1 MSGFLFHDLRIH
13 RFLLSPVLSGFYPAF
28 FPDGSVYPLL
38 RQSDVESLP
47 AEDLLPS
54 KSLFP
59 DEQKEQKIKNG
70 LITFKISHVAAIKQ
84 YNSGEREEEKH
95 HEICFRR
102 P

>member
-1 MSGFLFHDLRIH
+1 M
-13 RFLLSPVLSGFYPAF
+13 RFENE
-28 FPDGSVYPLL
+28 
-38 RQSDVESLP
+38 RSDE
-47 AEDLLPS
+47 E
-54 KSLFP
+54 
-59 DEQKEQKIKNG
+59 EQKIKNGEEEQKIKNG

>member
-1 MSGFLFHDLRIH
+1 M
-13 RFLLSPVLSGFYPAF
+13 RFEN
-28 FPDGSVYPLL
+28 D
-38 RQSDVESLP
+38 
-47 AEDLLPS
+47 
-54 KSLFP
+54 KK
-59 DEQKEQKIKNG
+59 EQKIENPKKEQKIKNG

>member
-1 MSGFLFHDLRIH
+1 M
-13 RFLLSPVLSGFYPAF
+13 RFENE
-28 FPDGSVYPLL
+28 
-38 RQSDVESLP
+38 R
-47 AEDLLPS
+47 AEQ
-54 KSLFP
+54 KF
-59 DEQKEQKIKNG
+59 EKEQKIKNG

>member
-1 MSGFLFHDLRIH
+1 MKSQKN
-13 RFLLSPVLSGFYPAF
+13 LLIVISESE
-28 FPDGSVYPLL
+28 SI
-38 RQSDVESLP
+38 RQNWHLGTKTRP
-47 AEDLLPS
+47 
-54 KSLFP
+54 
-59 DEQKEQKIKNG
+59 EQKIKNG